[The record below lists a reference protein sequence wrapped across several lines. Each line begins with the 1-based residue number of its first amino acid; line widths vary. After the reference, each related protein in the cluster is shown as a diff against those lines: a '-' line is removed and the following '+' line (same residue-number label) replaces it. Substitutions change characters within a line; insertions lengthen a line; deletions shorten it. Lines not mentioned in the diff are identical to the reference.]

1 MTLLVVGLSHRTAPV
16 TLLDRAAVTAEAVP
30 GLLRDLAAS
39 PHVAESMVVTTCN
52 RVEVYADIS
61 RFHGALDDV
70 TDVLCKATGV
80 PRDELTPHLFVHY
93 DDRAV
98 AHLFGMA
105 SGLDSMVVGESQVLG
120 QVRLA
125 LRAAQDAETAGRA
138 VNEAAQ
144 AALRVGK
151 RVHSTT
157 GIDRAGQSVVSVAL
171 AAAGDLLGTLA
182 GSRVLVL
189 GAGSMSALV
198 LATLGR
204 EGVTDVVV
212 ANRTLE
218 RAEHLAADHGG
229 RAVPLADLPEVLPEA
244 DLVVACTGAA
254 GVVLDE
260 ALVAGAMAARPE
272 RPLVVVDLAM
282 PHDTDPAIADLPG
295 VARLDLEAVAA
306 RPGSQAS
313 AADVD
318 TARAIVAEEAAAFLA
333 AAAAARV
340 EPVVVSLRARADQVV
355 DVELERLRT
364 RLPGLDEVALA
375 EVQRSVRRAVQA
387 LLHTPTVRMKEL
399 AAEPDGTR
407 YATALHALFDLD
419 PSAVA
424 ALGAAPEPMP
434 PSGRSEQEVPR

>member
-1 MTLLVVGLSHRTAPV
+1 M
-16 TLLDRAAVTAEAVP
+16 
-30 GLLRDLAAS
+30 
-39 PHVAESMVVTTCN
+39 
-52 RVEVYADIS
+52 
-61 RFHGALDDV
+61 
-70 TDVLCKATGV
+70 
-80 PRDELTPHLFVHY
+80 HY

-182 GSRVLVL
+182 GSRVPCS
-189 GAGSMSALV
+189 APARMSALV

-229 RAVPLADLPEVLPEA
+229 RAVSLADLPEVLPRPTSSWRA
-244 DLVVACTGAA
+244 P
-254 GVVLDE
+254 
-260 ALVAGAMAARPE
+260 ARLASCST
-272 RPLVVVDLAM
+272 RPSSPARW
-282 PHDTDPAIADLPG
+282 PRGPSARSSWSTWRCPTTDPAIADLPG

-355 DVELERLRT
+355 DVGSSSGCAPGCRAST
-364 RLPGLDEVALA
+364 RWRWP
-375 EVQRSVRRAVQA
+375 RCS
-387 LLHTPTVRMKEL
+387 
-399 AAEPDGTR
+399 AAC
-407 YATALHALFDLD
+407 
-419 PSAVA
+419 
-424 ALGAAPEPMP
+424 AAPC
-434 PSGRSEQEVPR
+434 RRCCTPRPCG